1 MKQSAA
7 VILSLLLLF
16 IGFGAAAAP
25 AHTPPGS
32 YLRRPVSSVNELA
45 SEIGKDKVVQRQ
57 FARHFG
63 VPPSQLQSYIEDN
76 VVIRRVSAN
85 TPKSVYIIRRN
96 GQMVA
101 QHKVLRKGTP
111 VFALKDT
118 GQPLLVL
125 ECGNPVL
132 KQLPPRE
139 KVKAEA
145 PQTYQL
151 LSPTEAALPP
161 AVAGVT
167 AAPEVL
173 AALPPATLVAPP
185 PIPPPVTAPP
195 VVAVTH
201 HGSFLPLL
209 GGVFV
214 HHHGGNKPPPPP
226 PPPIPEPGGA
236 AAVMATTLLPAAG
249 WAMRKIRMR
258 RDSV

>member
-1 MKQSAA
+1 MKKQAA
-7 VILSLLLLF
+7 VASSLLLLLS
-16 IGFGAAAAP
+16 GLGAFAAP

-32 YLRRPVSSVNELA
+32 YLRKPVSSVNELA
-45 SEIGKDKVVQRQ
+45 AEIGKDKVVQRQ
-57 FARHFG
+57 FAKHFG
-63 VPPSQLQSYIEDN
+63 VPPSQLQTYIKDN
-76 VVIRRVSAN
+76 VVIKRVTAN

-101 QHKVLRKGTP
+101 QHKVLIKGTP

-118 GQPLLVL
+118 GEPLLVL
-125 ECGNPVL
+125 SCGNPIL

-167 AAPEVL
+167 AAPEVV

-195 VVAVTH
+195 VVAVAH

-209 GGVFV
+209 GGLFV
-214 HHHGGNKPPPPP
+214 HHHGGHTLPPPP

-249 WAMRKIRMR
+249 WAVRKLRMR
-258 RDSV
+258 RANV